1 MLYGVLS
8 TVTCSVN
15 VNGNCRH
22 HPQDISRL
30 LLGRSNASKALL
42 LLYSACISTQD
53 LVRWAKGL
61 GMRK

>member
-1 MLYGVLS
+1 MLYGMLS

-15 VNGNCRH
+15 VNGDCRH

-42 LLYSACISTQD
+42 LLHLSYISTQD

-61 GMRK
+61 GVWK